1 MSRRRMR
8 MRRKE
13 EMLRTGRVGLKDF
26 KMEPGTVMMPTV
38 KVSVVTMR
46 VRTKKGRTLQEAD

>member
-1 MSRRRMR
+1 MSKRGRR

-46 VRTKKGRTLQEAD
+46 VRTKKGRALQEAD

>member
-8 MRRKE
+8 RRRKE

-46 VRTKKGRTLQEAD
+46 VRTKKGRALQEAD

>member
-1 MSRRRMR
+1 MRRRRMR

-13 EMLRTGRVGLKDF
+13 EILRTGRVGLKDF

-38 KVSVVTMR
+38 KVSVVTLR
-46 VRTKKGRTLQEAD
+46 VRTKKDWPLQEAD